1 MQQRCRQWD
10 LTRCLSSSFSVLL
23 IGDSAEFEIPDDKPE
38 KDPGRA
44 KAKLSHREPACSSC
58 LAILYSWHL
67 KSRMTSHW
75 HVGMTATVY
84 SAAILEYLITEILE
98 LAGNASKDLNVKSI
112 IRICYLWRAKI
123 DSLIK
128 VVVVTIQHTH
138 RSLIE
143 KTRQQK
149 TV

>member
-1 MQQRCRQWD
+1 MAVPSPVTSEFQH
-10 LTRCLSSSFSVLL
+10 SSA
-23 IGDSAEFEIPDDKPE
+23 GGG
-38 KDPGRA
+38 KDPRRA

-112 IRICYLWRAKI
+112 IL
-123 DSLIK
+123 
-128 VVVVTIQHTH
+128 VTIQHTH
-138 RSLIE
+138 RSLAE

>member
-10 LTRCLSSSFSVLL
+10 LTKCLNSSFSVLL
-23 IGDSAEFEIPDDKPE
+23 IGNSAEFEMPDDKPE

-84 SAAILEYLITEILE
+84 SVAILEYLIMEILE

-112 IRICYLWRAKI
+112 IHNYLHLAICGEQELTLSSK
-123 DSLIK
+123 L
-128 VVVVTIQHTH
+128 
-138 RSLIE
+138 
-143 KTRQQK
+143 
-149 TV
+149 